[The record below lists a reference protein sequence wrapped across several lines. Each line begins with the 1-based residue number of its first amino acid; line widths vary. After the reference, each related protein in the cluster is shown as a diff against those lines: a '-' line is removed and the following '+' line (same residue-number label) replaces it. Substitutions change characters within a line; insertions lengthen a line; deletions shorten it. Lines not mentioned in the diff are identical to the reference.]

1 MKNLIEK
8 IDAINV
14 YKKGTNRA
22 PHKPLYLLFLLA
34 SQQKRMPRMLAF
46 SEVNR
51 VLSEALRLFGQ
62 RTACV
67 NPEYPFWRLQNDR
80 LSEVHPASPSVYELR
95 QSNNDPK
102 KSSLLK
108 NRSEG
113 GLIKSDFDLLAKH
126 PELFNEACHRI
137 LDHHFPVSI
146 HEELLNFFEIDLGL
160 QSTPPD
166 HVTSYDFKSAVLL
179 EYGFRCAI
187 SGFQSS
193 PVVKHAGIESA
204 ELVWRNHGGPSTV
217 SNAIAMSTL
226 HRKLFHLGLFT
237 IDDDYTI
244 RLSPDLGIANSVGLK
259 SGKSM
264 SLPSTASL
272 FPSLTSLAWHRRWV
286 FRG

>member
-1 MKNLIEK
+1 MNLIEK

-34 SQQKRMPRMLAF
+34 SHQKDMPRMMPF
-46 SEVNR
+46 CDVSR
-51 VLSEALRLFGQ
+51 VLTEALRLFGQ
-62 RTACV
+62 RTASV
-67 NPEYPFWRLQNDR
+67 NPEYPFWRLQNDG
-80 LSEVHPASPSVYELR
+80 LSEVVPASPSAYELR

-108 NRSEG
+108 NGAKG

-126 PELFNEACHRI
+126 PELFNQACHRI
-137 LDHHFPVSI
+137 LDHHFPASI
-146 HEELLNFFEIDLGL
+146 HEDLLDFFGIDLGFE
-160 QSTPPD
+160 PAKPD
-166 HVTSYDFKSAVLL
+166 HLMSHDFRSAVLL

-193 PVVKHAGIESA
+193 PAVKHAGIESA

-217 SNAIAMSTL
+217 SNAIAMTTL

-237 IDDDYTI
+237 IDDDYTV
-244 RLSPDLGIANSVGLK
+244 RLSPDLGIADSVGLK
-259 SGKSM
+259 NGRSM
-264 SLPSTASL
+264 SLPSSASL